1 MISLSR
7 ETEALA
13 QRLAVAHNVSIDQAI
28 RVALEEKARAE
39 GIVSE
44 PFRSREQTDEAIAA
58 RRARTDKF
66 VAELAAMPILDLR
79 SPREIMEDLNAL

>member
-28 RVALEEKARAE
+28 RVAPEEKARAE
-39 GIVSE
+39 RIVPE
-44 PFRSREQTDEAIAA
+44 PFRSREQTGEAIPA
-58 RRARTDKF
+58 RRAHTDKF
-66 VAELAAMPILDLR
+66 VTDLAAMPILDPR
-79 SPREIMEDLNAL
+79 SPDEIMDDLNAL